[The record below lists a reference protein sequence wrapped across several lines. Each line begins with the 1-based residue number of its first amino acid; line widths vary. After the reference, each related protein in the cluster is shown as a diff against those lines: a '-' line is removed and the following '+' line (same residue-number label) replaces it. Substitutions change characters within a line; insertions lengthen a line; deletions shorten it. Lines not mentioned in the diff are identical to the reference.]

1 MIEYPVLVLH
11 NVVSSSSCIEFV
23 KISAGMGFKTVAIT
37 QAQGSAAQRGL
48 PAAQKIAMQNN
59 INFFSLNNL
68 DDIKELLKPDLM
80 ILVAPPPYG
89 KKILIMILL
98 KHSKIKDGS
107 QYLEVMILVLV
118 AKT

>member
-68 DDIKELLKPDLM
+68 DDIKELLKPDLI
-80 ILVAPPPYG
+80 ILSHKNKMSHVF
-89 KKILIMILL
+89 LFLRNQMILL
-98 KHSKIKDGS
+98 
-107 QYLEVMILVLV
+107 MF
-118 AKT
+118 